1 MAWLANNYTFYIF
14 VKTFGNATLYYPIN
28 IEISNNC
35 SFDSIFINPILPRN
49 QEQMSAAYKAVN
61 SLPVLII
68 NTTTSSPI
76 SVNIS
81 KRISNLFTFSC
92 HLSDYKITKALIN
105 S

>member
-1 MAWLANNYTFYIF
+1 MAWLANNYTFYIY

-28 IEISNNC
+28 IQISNDCNL
-35 SFDSIFINPILPRN
+35 DSIFINPTLPGN
-49 QEQMSAAYKAVN
+49 QEQMSAAYKAIN

-68 NTTTSSPI
+68 NTTTASPI
-76 SVNIS
+76 SVDIS
-81 KRISNLFTFSC
+81 KRIANLFTFSC